1 MTEQS
6 EQAVD
11 VREWVSGKPVPE
23 QTHRLV
29 GIALPALLA
38 CVQMWRVR
46 GHTVD
51 DAYISFRYA
60 RNFANGLGLVYNAG
74 ERIEGYTNF
83 AWTLVLGV
91 LAKVGLDIELCAKL
105 IGAGSVIASIAL
117 SYFIAARLRPM
128 TLAPCVAGWLL
139 ASTTVFAGYGVFGL
153 ETTSFTCLVLAGT
166 WLFLREEEANS
177 GVPWSGLCFAA
188 AGLSRPEAPLFL
200 GVLMLFVAGKPLLA
214 WRKKKRRHKLERKRA
229 ASEALA
235 ERGVVMFSSL
245 LTMSVLLGVALALW
259 QHNAALAF
267 AAVAVM
273 ALAALMFVVS
283 LPRTLFGRRNL
294 VRGALFLIPVTLH
307 LVWRKSY
314 YQSWLPNTL
323 AAKTGDLTAQID
335 GGAHYLWGFI
345 EHEGPVIYLGLF
357 GLAAGLLYKRLD
369 VLAIA
374 AVALCG
380 GSYVVLIGGDW
391 MTLFRFMAPFAPF
404 VFLLVDLAL
413 RTLVERRDKL
423 ANYGLLLFSLVCVA
437 QRSRQ
442 MTNDVKM
449 IMQQEKAFWDTAA
462 GGVSD
467 WFAQRAAERGLEA
480 SQGTIALG
488 DIGRV
493 GYRTDYPILDLL
505 GLVDPVIS
513 GLPGGY
519 TRKIGPGF
527 RDYFFEQKPRYF
539 ILISAE
545 GDCDHPSVPGSQ
557 VLYHDP
563 RFKPAYAV
571 AGQVALDASFRW
583 CIYEHVD
590 HR

>member
-6 EQAVD
+6 EHAVD
-11 VREWVSGKPVPE
+11 VREWISGKTVPE
-23 QTHRLV
+23 HTHRVV
-29 GIALPALLA
+29 GILLPALLA

-46 GHTVD
+46 SHTVD
-51 DAYISFRYA
+51 DAFISFRYA
-60 RNFANGLGLVYNAG
+60 RNFARGLGLVYNPG

-83 AWTLVLGV
+83 LWTLVLGL
-91 LAKVGLDIELCAKL
+91 LAELGLDIELCAKL
-105 IGAGSVIASIAL
+105 LGAGCVIGAIAL

-153 ETTSFTCLVLAGT
+153 ETTAFACLVLAGCL
-166 WLFLREEEANS
+166 LFLREEETGR

-200 GVLMLFVAGKPLLA
+200 GVLMLFLAGKPLIALQ
-214 WRKKKRRHKLERKRA
+214 RKDA
-229 ASEALA
+229 PD
-235 ERGVVMFSSL
+235 RGVVMFISL
-245 LTMSVLLGVALALW
+245 LTMAVLLGVALSLW
-259 QHNAALAF
+259 RHNATL
-267 AAVAVM
+267 
-273 ALAALMFVVS
+273 ALAAAAVLLLAALLFVAS
-283 LPRTLFGRRNL
+283 LPRALWSRRNL
-294 VRGALFLIPVTLH
+294 LRGALFVGPVALH
-307 LVWRKSY
+307 LFWRKSY
-314 YQSWLPNTL
+314 YHRWLPNTL

-335 GGAHYLWGFI
+335 GGANYLWGFV

-357 GLAAGLLYKRLD
+357 GLAAGLLYKRRD

-374 AVALCG
+374 ATALCG
-380 GSYVVLIGGDW
+380 GIYVVLVGGDW
-391 MTLFRFMAPFAPF
+391 MTLFRFMAPLAPF
-404 VFLLVDLAL
+404 LFLLVDLAL

-423 ANYGLLLFSLVCVA
+423 ANYGLLLFLLVCVA

-442 MTNDVKM
+442 MTSDTKL
-449 IMQQEKAFWDTAA
+449 ILQKEKAFWDSAA

-467 WFAQRAAERGLEA
+467 WFEQRGVP
-480 SQGTIALG
+480 GTIAIG

-513 GLPGGY
+513 ALPGGY

-527 RDYFFEQKPRYF
+527 RDHFFEQKPRYF

-545 GDCDHPSVPGSQ
+545 GDCHHPSVPGSQ

-563 RFKPAYAV
+563 RFKQAYALS
-571 AGQVALDASFRW
+571 GQVALEGNFRW